1 MSEAERSAS
10 RASSSF
16 DRLHPRV
23 QRWVWR
29 QGWTELRDLQERTVP
44 AVLAGDHDVILAAA
58 TASGKTEAAF
68 LPILSRIAERDGEG
82 GGEATGFRVLYLS
95 PLKALIND
103 QYDRLRLMGEA
114 AGVDVH
120 RWHGDVPQ
128 SRKTAA
134 LRDPGGVLLI
144 TPESL
149 EALFV
154 RRGLE
159 VPALLGPVAY
169 VVVDELHA
177 FIGTERGRQLQSLL
191 HRVDLA
197 TRRTRPRIALSATL
211 GDMRM
216 AAEFLRPGAG
226 DAAEIVESE
235 AGEAELRLQVRG
247 YVERRPSA
255 EGDQAGALEAV
266 AAHLFQHLR
275 GRDNL
280 VFANS
285 RGRVEELADRLRRLC
300 EEARVPVEFFPHHGN
315 LSKELREQLEAAL
328 KSDRPTTAV
337 CTSTLE
343 LGIDIGSVHTVA
355 QVGPPPSVASLRQR
369 LGRSG
374 RREGEAAVLRL
385 YAVEPALDRDARADE
400 PLRLRVVQTVAMVE
414 LLLRRWYEPPRR
426 EALHL
431 STLVQQVL
439 SVIVQ
444 HGGAHA
450 DQLYQ
455 ALCARGPFRSV
466 DASTFVHLL
475 RQLGRGG
482 VLLQS
487 GDGTLLLGPEGERI
501 AGHHTFYAA
510 FHSEE
515 EYRLVHA
522 GKALGTLPILYTV
535 APGMHL
541 VFAGKRWRVL
551 EVNARENR
559 ITVEPGPAGTPPS
572 FGGGGGLLDERVVRT
587 MFELYRSEEVP
598 VYLDGEA
605 KALLAEGRRQFGELG
620 LSARWAVESGG
631 QTLLFPWVGCP
642 ALDVLALVLARSGL
656 EVERERVH
664 LVADAPRAAV
674 EERLRSLAEAPC
686 PSPGALADL
695 AEAQETEKHH
705 RLLDETLLRADH
717 ARARLDA
724 EAAWRW
730 LRRAWLPGG
739 EERSEPLPS

>member
-1 MSEAERSAS
+1 MNADERSAA

-16 DRLHPRV
+16 ERLHPRV

-29 QGWTELRDLQERTVP
+29 QGWTELRDLQERAVP

-68 LPILSRIAERDGEG
+68 LPIFSRMAEAAN
-82 GGEATGFRVLYLS
+82 EASGFRVLYLS

-103 QYDRLRLMGEA
+103 QHDRLRLMGEA
-114 AGVDVH
+114 AGVPVH

-128 SRKTAA
+128 SRKKAA
-134 LRDPGGVLLI
+134 LREPGGVLLI

-159 VPALLGPVAY
+159 VPGLLGAVEY
-169 VVVDELHA
+169 IVVDELHA

-191 HRVDLA
+191 HRVDLT

-235 AGEAELRLQVRG
+235 EGEAELRLQLKG
-247 YVERRPSA
+247 YVERRPDTENGGTS
-255 EGDQAGALEAV
+255 ALEAI
-266 AAHLFQHLR
+266 AAHLFLHLR
-275 GRDNL
+275 GKDNL

-285 RGRVEELADRLRRLC
+285 RARVEELADRLRRLC
-300 EEARVPVEFFPHHGN
+300 EESRVPVEFFPHHGN

-328 KSDRPTTAV
+328 KSELPATAV

-385 YAVEPALDRDARADE
+385 YVSEPALDRDAASDE
-400 PLRLRVVQTVAMVE
+400 PLRLRMVQTVAMVE
-414 LLLRRWYEPPRR
+414 LLLKRWYEPPRG

-444 HGGAHA
+444 HGGAQA
-450 DQLYQ
+450 DQLYH
-455 ALCARGPFRSV
+455 ALCVLGPFRSV
-466 DASTFVHLL
+466 TASTFGHLL
-475 RQLGRGG
+475 QQLGRED

-487 GDGTLLLGPEGERI
+487 PGDGTLLLGPAGERI
-501 AGHHTFYAA
+501 AEHYTFYAA

-515 EYRLVHA
+515 EYRIVHA
-522 GKALGTLPILYTV
+522 GKALGTLPILYAV

-551 EVNARENR
+551 EINARENR
-559 ITVEPGPAGTPPS
+559 ISVEPSPAGTAPS
-572 FGGGGGLLDERVVRT
+572 FGGGGGLLDERVVRA
-587 MFELYRSEEVP
+587 MFNLYRSKDVP
-598 VYLDGEA
+598 VYLDEQA
-605 KALLAEGRRQFGELG
+605 RALLAEGRRQFAELG
-620 LSARWAVESGG
+620 LSAQWTVEAGD
-631 QTLLFPWVGCP
+631 QTLLFPWVGSTGLNALALALTRAGLCVESKRVHLVLDAP
-642 ALDVLALVLARSGL
+642 RNSVEAHLDVLAAS
-656 EVERERVH
+656 
-664 LVADAPRAAV
+664 AP
-674 EERLRSLAEAPC
+674 
-686 PSPGALADL
+686 PSPEALA
-695 AEAQETEKHH
+695 AAAGRRETEKHH
-705 RLLDETLLRADH
+705 RLLSEALLYAEYGHSKLDISGAWRRLSHVAGESTPAATLLDG
-717 ARARLDA
+717 DD
-724 EAAWRW
+724 
-730 LRRAWLPGG
+730 
-739 EERSEPLPS
+739 